1 MTTPVTKEQKYQ
13 RLRELCKLS
22 RQRYLAAGGDPR
34 RAASGNI
41 YLTASEQ
48 QEFKAIARAL
58 ATKKNTEN

>member
-1 MTTPVTKEQKYQ
+1 MCGCKEQKYQ
-13 RLRELCKLS
+13 RLRELCQLG

-41 YLTASEQ
+41 YLTATEQ

-58 ATKKNTEN
+58 GTKENTQN